1 MKNNKLNREQYQ
13 EYFKDLIPRDTS
25 QCPESDLLQEYVNK
39 NLSKKKAREIEE
51 HLNLCPYCVQAV
63 QKLLSAEDI
72 NNIKQQFGENWTKIE
87 KKLDTQFYTSLDSL
101 KSARRDFPK
110 ISSWKR
116 YFDLI
121 KEKWQ
126 EFIHTFHPGKALAY
140 AGSVAIILI
149 MSIYSFAFFSR
160 SDNFYLAEIEP
171 EKQSTL
177 RTGVDSASILTQG
190 MRLFNQ
196 KNYAQAVKQFQIFL
210 NENPEYYPA
219 NYYAGLS
226 LLLSAKKGL
235 PGLSYTYDQ
244 TKVSA
249 GIVYLNQALQNS
261 ENNKFYREDCYWYLG
276 KAFLMKGKASE
287 ARKFFQKIIQLS
299 HPYLIRKAAA
309 KEMLAKLN

>member
-1 MKNNKLNREQYQ
+1 
-13 EYFKDLIPRDTS
+13 
-25 QCPESDLLQEYVNK
+25 
-39 NLSKKKAREIEE
+39 
-51 HLNLCPYCVQAV
+51 
-63 QKLLSAEDI
+63 
-72 NNIKQQFGENWTKIE
+72 
-87 KKLDTQFYTSLDSL
+87 L
-101 KSARRDFPK
+101 KSAKKDFPK
-110 ISSWKR
+110 ISSRKR
-116 YFDLI
+116 YFDFI
-121 KEKWQ
+121 KEKGQ
-126 EFIHTFHPGKALAY
+126 ECIHTLHPGKALAY

-149 MSIYSFAFFSR
+149 LSIYSLAFFSR

-196 KNYAQAVKQFQIFL
+196 ENYAQAVKQFQLFL
-210 NENPEYYPA
+210 NENPENYPA

-226 LLLSAKKGL
+226 FLLSAKKGL

-249 GIVYLNQALQNS
+249 GIAYLNQALQNS

-287 ARKFFQKIIQLS
+287 AREFFHRIIQLN

-309 KEMLAKLN
+309 KEMLAKLH